1 MLPTDFPFFHQSA
14 FINGQWILGEPQA
27 RQTVTNPFDG
37 SLIGSVPLLSA
48 AQVQEAILRV
58 RKRRKF
64 YGASNPLK
72 IKQKFCAVGMSL
84 LNSIMNHW
92 RSY

>member
-48 AQVQEAILRV
+48 AQVQEAIAGAQA
-58 RKRRKF
+58 RKF

>member
-48 AQVQEAILRV
+48 AQVQEAI
-58 RKRRKF
+58 
-64 YGASNPLK
+64 A
-72 IKQKFCAVGMSL
+72 
-84 LNSIMNHW
+84 
-92 RSY
+92 

>member
-48 AQVQEAILRV
+48 AQVQEAICRCAS
-58 RKRRKF
+58 
-64 YGASNPLK
+64 GANFMVP
-72 IKQKFCAVGMSL
+72 AT
-84 LNSIMNHW
+84 
-92 RSY
+92 R